1 LNRLAQILTRMSE
14 ATRLEQ
20 TVDRAEFER
29 FDLVALVRG
38 CVDGYRSAY
47 APRPFI
53 FDGAATTIAFD
64 GAPDLCAQ
72 MLDKLCA
79 NAIEFGVPDKPIVVR
94 VERVGDAAVLSVS
107 NDGPLLPQHVRDRLF
122 ESMVSVREDPR
133 RGSAGP
139 HLGLGLY
146 IVRLIVEAHRGQ
158 VRADNRADGSG
169 VVVTATLPLR
179 S

>member
-1 LNRLAQILTRMSE
+1 MSE

-20 TVDRAEFER
+20 SVDRAEFER
-29 FDLVALVRG
+29 FDLVALARG

-47 APRPFI
+47 APRAFI
-53 FDGAATTIAFD
+53 FDASAAAIELD

-79 NAIEFGVPDKPIVVR
+79 NAVEFGDPEKPIVVR
-94 VERVGDAAVLSVS
+94 VERVGDTAVLAVS
-107 NDGPLLPQHVRDRLF
+107 NDGPLLPEGAGERLF
-122 ESMVSVREDPR
+122 DAMVSMRDEGR
-133 RGSAGP
+133 RGGAGP

-146 IVRLIVEAHRGQ
+146 IVRLIVEAHRGS

-169 VVVTATLPLR
+169 VVVTVTLPLAGANLR
-179 S
+179 